1 MVSNPREDMTDG
13 KTRIT
18 VERKIQR
25 TFLGPP
31 AASQATR
38 ELDDLMA
45 SLSDA
50 KVFMRTLFSPLN
62 SAL

>member
-1 MVSNPREDMTDG
+1 MIDRDEADG

-18 VERKIQR
+18 VERKIHR
-25 TFLGPP
+25 TFLGP
-31 AASQATR
+31 AASPATR

-50 KVFMRTLFSPLN
+50 KVSQCI
-62 SAL
+62 